1 MHGHPFPT
9 GRTLDLICL
18 GRAGVDF
25 YAQQD
30 GVALEDVVT
39 FRKSVG
45 GSPANVATQLARL
58 GGRAA
63 ILSVVSDDGFGRY
76 VRRFLADNGVDV
88 SALKTDTTGALNS
101 TSFTEM
107 RPEQCKVIIYRR
119 DAADLQLQPA
129 DIDRD
134 FIASARALLVAGT
147 ALSASPS
154 REAAWHAMD
163 LARQAGT
170 TVVLDLD
177 HRPYGWRSAAESAVT
192 LRLACT
198 RADIVIGN
206 REEFDVLEQ
215 LEHLMPGAERDD
227 HASARRV
234 LSGVTQVAVV
244 KDGQRGCRV
253 FHRDGSQL
261 GMGIYPVQA
270 RKPFGSGDA
279 FAGALLWALFEG
291 LDWTQAT
298 RCGAAAAA
306 LNVSRDACAEA
317 MATKI
322 ELTQFMA
329 QHAAPAAT
337 LHRADRPDHF
347 TADSTADFTAHSPAH
362 TTRGTTADTTAP
374 SIAHTT
380 AHTTTHTTAHNTAHL
395 TTHPAEHGTAQIA
408 AQPQPRDPAR
418 P

>member
-1 MHGHPFPT
+1 MNGPDFPA
-9 GRTLDLICL
+9 GRALDLICL

-134 FIASARALLVAGT
+134 FIASARALLVTGT

-154 REAAWHAMD
+154 REATWHAMD

-170 TVVLDLD
+170 RVVLDID
-177 HRPYGWRSAAESAVT
+177 YRPYGWHNANEAAVT
-192 LRLACT
+192 LWLACSL
-198 RADIVIGN
+198 ADIVIGN
-206 REEFDVLEQ
+206 REEYDVLEQ
-215 LEHLMPGAERDD
+215 LEQLMPSAERDD

-234 LSGVTQVAVV
+234 LSGMTQVAVV

-253 FHRDGSQL
+253 FQRDGSQL
-261 GMGIYPVQA
+261 DMGIYPVQA

-291 LDWTQAT
+291 RDWTHAT

-337 LHRADRPDHF
+337 LHRADPPDHF
-347 TADSTADFTAHSPAH
+347 TADTPADSTALTSRD
-362 TTRGTTADTTAP
+362 TTADTTAP

-380 AHTTTHTTAHNTAHL
+380 AHTTAHL
-395 TTHPAEHGTAQIA
+395 TTHTAAHGTAPLA
-408 AQPQPRDPAR
+408 AQPLPLDPA
-418 P
+418 

>member
-1 MHGHPFPT
+1 MNGPDFPA
-9 GRTLDLICL
+9 GRALDLICL

-58 GGRAA
+58 GGSAA
-63 ILSVVSDDGFGRY
+63 ILSMVSDDGFGRY
-76 VRRFLADNGVDV
+76 VRRFLADNQVDV

-134 FIASARALLVAGT
+134 FIASARALLVTGT

-154 REAAWHAMD
+154 REATWHAMD

-170 TVVLDLD
+170 RVVLDID
-177 HRPYGWRSAAESAVT
+177 YRPYGWHNANEAAVT
-192 LRLACT
+192 LRLACSL
-198 RADIVIGN
+198 ADIVIGN
-206 REEFDVLEQ
+206 REEYDVLEQ
-215 LEHLMPGAERDD
+215 LEQLMPSAERDD

-234 LSGVTQVAVV
+234 LSGMTQVAVV

-253 FHRDGSQL
+253 FQRDGSQL
-261 GMGIYPVQA
+261 DMGIYPVQA

-291 LDWTQAT
+291 RDWTHAT

-337 LHRADRPDHF
+337 LHRADPPDHF
-347 TADSTADFTAHSPAH
+347 TADFTAHSPAH

-380 AHTTTHTTAHNTAHL
+380 AHTTAQNIVHATSKLTAHL
-395 TTHPAEHGTAQIA
+395 TTHPAEHGTAPLA
-408 AQPQPRDPAR
+408 ARPLPRDPA
-418 P
+418 

>member
-1 MHGHPFPT
+1 MNGPDFPT
-9 GRTLDLICL
+9 GRALDLICL

-30 GVALEDVVT
+30 GVALEDVIT

-63 ILSVVSDDGFGRY
+63 ILSMVSDDGFGRY
-76 VRRFLADNGVDV
+76 VRRFLANNQVDV

-134 FIASARALLVAGT
+134 FIASARALLVTGT

-154 REAAWHAMD
+154 REATWHAMD

-170 TVVLDLD
+170 RVVLDID
-177 HRPYGWRSAAESAVT
+177 YRPYGWHNATEAAVT
-192 LRLACT
+192 LRRACSL
-198 RADIVIGN
+198 ADIVIGN
-206 REEFDVLEQ
+206 REEYDVLEQ
-215 LEHLMPGAERDD
+215 LEQLTHLMPGAERDD

-253 FHRDGSQL
+253 FQRDGSQL
-261 GMGIYPVQA
+261 GMGIYAVQA

-291 LDWTQAT
+291 RGLTHAT

-317 MATKI
+317 MATKA

-329 QHAAPAAT
+329 LHAAPAAT
-337 LHRADRPDHF
+337 LHSADHPDDF
-347 TADSTADFTAHSPAH
+347 TADTLADFTAHTS
-362 TTRGTTADTTAP
+362 RDTTADATAP
-374 SIAHTT
+374 KTAHTT
-380 AHTTTHTTAHNTAHL
+380 AHNIAHASSNHTAHL
-395 TTHPAEHGTAQIA
+395 TTNSAVHGTEPLA
-408 AQPQPRDPAR
+408 AQPHPRDPA
-418 P
+418 

>member
-1 MHGHPFPT
+1 MNGPDFPT
-9 GRTLDLICL
+9 NRALDLICL

-58 GGRAA
+58 GGSAA
-63 ILSVVSDDGFGRY
+63 ILSMVSDDGFGRY

-134 FIASARALLVAGT
+134 FIASARALLVTGT

-170 TVVLDLD
+170 RVVLDID
-177 HRPYGWRSAAESAVT
+177 YRPYGWHNANEAAVT
-192 LRLACT
+192 LRLACSL
-198 RADIVIGN
+198 ADIVIGN
-206 REEFDVLEQ
+206 REEYDVLEQ
-215 LEHLMPGAERDD
+215 LEQLMPSAERDD

-234 LSGVTQVAVV
+234 LSGMTQVAVV

-253 FHRDGSQL
+253 FQRDGSQL
-261 GMGIYPVQA
+261 DMGIYPVQA

-291 LDWTQAT
+291 RDWTHAT

-337 LHRADRPDHF
+337 LHRADPPDHF
-347 TADSTADFTAHSPAH
+347 TADFTAHSPAH

-380 AHTTTHTTAHNTAHL
+380 AHTTAHL
-395 TTHPAEHGTAQIA
+395 TTHTAEHGTAPLA
-408 AQPQPRDPAR
+408 ARPLPRDPA
-418 P
+418 

>member
-1 MHGHPFPT
+1 MNGPDFPT
-9 GRTLDLICL
+9 NRALDLICL

-134 FIASARALLVAGT
+134 FIASARALLVTGT

-154 REAAWHAMD
+154 REAAWHAMN

-206 REEFDVLEQ
+206 REEYDVLEQ
-215 LEHLMPGAERDD
+215 LEQLMPSAERDD

-234 LSGVTQVAVV
+234 LSGMTQVAVV

-253 FHRDGSQL
+253 FQRDGSQL
-261 GMGIYPVQA
+261 DMGIYPVQA

-291 LDWTQAT
+291 RDWTHAT

-337 LHRADRPDHF
+337 LHRADPPDHF
-347 TADSTADFTAHSPAH
+347 TADFTAHSPAH

-380 AHTTTHTTAHNTAHL
+380 AHTTAHL
-395 TTHPAEHGTAQIA
+395 TTHTAAHGTAPLA
-408 AQPQPRDPAR
+408 AQPLPRDAA
-418 P
+418 